1 MPSRHQGRSSIV
13 IATRRAL
20 VASASVFGLLA
31 AAAQAQTPAPDA
43 PIGRAAGTEATGISE
58 IIVTA
63 TRSAQSLQSVPIAVS
78 AFNSADLEKR
88 QITDTAKLVQSIPN
102 TTFTATNFGG
112 SNLAIRGVGMG
123 QSLVPLV

>member
-43 PIGRAAGTEATGISE
+43 PIGRAAGTEATGISDRE
-58 IIVTA
+58 
-63 TRSAQSLQSVPIAVS
+63 SANAEHI
-78 AFNSADLEKR
+78 
-88 QITDTAKLVQSIPN
+88 KL
-102 TTFTATNFGG
+102 T
-112 SNLAIRGVGMG
+112 LARLKTKAE
-123 QSLVPLV
+123 ST